1 MHWDAFWRPLERG
14 LEPLPRAFDRLD
26 VTMATFE
33 RLAAADG
40 IELRLPGLWEEEL
53 LAGPTSGYTGPI

>member
-1 MHWDAFWRPLERG
+1 VHWDAFWRPLERG

-26 VTMATFE
+26 ATMATFE

-40 IELRLPGLWEEEL
+40 IELRLPGLWEEEHL
-53 LAGPTSGYTGPI
+53 GP